1 MLCRHAIGLD
11 RVADSSLAAERQG
24 VRQRKEDTV
33 KTLAFGVTLVI
44 MAVGAVG
51 VVAPSGLVWVAEHSV
66 TSGAFYVIATARVA
80 FGLVLISVASVS
92 RAPRTLRVL
101 GYLILIAGIA
111 TALTGLVAMDR
122 ARPSSNGGCSRDP
135 ASSVSRALL
144 FWPSEASSHTP
155 VLPPDALPN
164 RRCTR
169 RRREGLHSSQSG
181 DWRRG

>member
-1 MLCRHAIGLD
+1 M
-11 RVADSSLAAERQG
+11 
-24 VRQRKEDTV
+24 

-101 GYLILIAGIA
+101 GYLILIAGIT
-111 TALTGLVAMDR
+111 TALTGLLAMDR
-122 ARPSSNGGCSRDP
+122 ARAIVEWWLQQGSGVVRLTGVVVLAVGGFVAYACAP
-135 ASSVSRALL
+135 ARHA
-144 FWPSEASSHTP
+144 A
-155 VLPPDALPN
+155 
-164 RRCTR
+164 
-169 RRREGLHSSQSG
+169 
-181 DWRRG
+181 

>member
-1 MLCRHAIGLD
+1 MS
-11 RVADSSLAAERQG
+11 AD

-101 GYLILIAGIA
+101 GYLILIAGIT
-111 TALTGLVAMDR
+111 TALTGLLAMDR
-122 ARPSSNGGCSRDP
+122 ARAIVEWWLQQGSGVVRLTGVVVLAVGGFVAYACAP
-135 ASSVSRALL
+135 ARHA
-144 FWPSEASSHTP
+144 A
-155 VLPPDALPN
+155 
-164 RRCTR
+164 
-169 RRREGLHSSQSG
+169 
-181 DWRRG
+181 